1 MKLPLVLE
9 DCGTVRDAAGRV
21 VISKINPCTLPE
33 RREIVRAVNV
43 RKDMERKIAGQRAA
57 IRALESTISQPH
69 RGGAPDR
76 GNPGGERPAARRRAQ
91 GVSRTGE
98 CR

>member
-33 RREIVRAVNV
+33 RREIVHAVNV

-57 IRALESTISQPH
+57 IRALESTISHPH
-69 RGGAPDR
+69 RGERRIAETPEAKAPPHGAVR
-76 GNPGGERPAARRRAQ
+76 KG
-91 GVSRTGE
+91 
-98 CR
+98 

>member
-33 RREIVRAVNV
+33 RREIVRAVNG

-69 RGGAPDR
+69 RG
-76 GNPGGERPAARRRAQ
+76 ARRIAETPEATDPPHGAVRK
-91 GVSRTGE
+91 G
-98 CR
+98 

>member
-9 DCGTVRDAAGRV
+9 DCGTVRDADGRV

-33 RREIVRAVNV
+33 RREIVRAVNG

-57 IRALESTISQPH
+57 IRALESAISQPH
-69 RGGAPDR
+69 RG
-76 GNPGGERPAARRRAQ
+76 ARRIAETPEAKDPPHGAVRK
-91 GVSRTGE
+91 G
-98 CR
+98 

>member
-69 RGGAPDR
+69 RG
-76 GNPGGERPAARRRAQ
+76 ARRIAETPEAKDPPHGAVRK
-91 GVSRTGE
+91 G
-98 CR
+98 

>member
-33 RREIVRAVNV
+33 RREIVHAVNV

-57 IRALESTISQPH
+57 IRALESTISQISQPH
-69 RGGAPDR
+69 RG
-76 GNPGGERPAARRRAQ
+76 ARRIAETPEAKDPPHGAVRK
-91 GVSRTGE
+91 G
-98 CR
+98 

>member
-21 VISKINPCTLPE
+21 VISKINPCTLQE
-33 RREIVRAVNV
+33 RREIVHAVNV

-69 RGGAPDR
+69 RG
-76 GNPGGERPAARRRAQ
+76 ARRIAETPEAKDPPHGAVRK
-91 GVSRTGE
+91 G
-98 CR
+98 